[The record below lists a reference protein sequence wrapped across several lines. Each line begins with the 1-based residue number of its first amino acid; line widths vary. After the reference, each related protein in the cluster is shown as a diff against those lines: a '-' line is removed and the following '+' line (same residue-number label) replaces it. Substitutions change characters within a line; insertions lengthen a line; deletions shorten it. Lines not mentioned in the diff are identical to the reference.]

1 MNQDQKKLMQILKNL
16 ERDYEAGLISEE
28 KYLYLSDQYMHK
40 IKTIEVS
47 DRIRAMQGKEET
59 PSSLN
64 SKDDISEKYR
74 EEKEQLVRK
83 YIHNPE
89 TYNISSKPN
98 ESSTASPWYVALAV
112 VFLLV
117 AFAAGI
123 SFGMSSI
130 GLDGEVSHMLTGGAT
145 INDTAFPEVK
155 VNKSLS
161 YNHTKSYSNI
171 TYGSSSD
178 NSTSSSSS
186 SSSGSSSSSSSSSS
200 GSYTG
205 GSSSGG
211 SSSSGGTSSGGGVL
225 LVVVPV
231 VVVLLQEVVLL
242 VVVPVVVVLLQEVL
256 LLVVVLLAEV
266 LVNKFFNGFAIDFLI
281 FLFRQI

>member
-1 MNQDQKKLMQILKNL
+1 MNQDRKKLMQILRNL

-28 KYLYLSDQYMHK
+28 KYLYLSDQYRHK

-64 SKDDISEKYR
+64 SNDDISDRYR

-89 TYNISSKPN
+89 TYSVSN
-98 ESSTASPWYVALAV
+98 EPKESTKTSPWYIVLAV
-112 VFLLV
+112 VFLLI
-117 AFAAGI
+117 AFGAGI
-123 SFGMSSI
+123 TFGMSSI
-130 GLDGEVSHMLTGGAT
+130 GLDGDVTHMLAGGAT

-161 YNHTKSYSNI
+161 HNYTKSYSN
-171 TYGSSSD
+171 TTSYGSSSD
-178 NSTSSSSS
+178 DSSDSSY
-186 SSSGSSSSSSSSSS
+186 SSSSSSSSS
-200 GSYTG
+200 GGGSYSDGSSSSSGG

-211 SSSSGGTSSGGGVL
+211 SSSGGSSSGGAT
-225 LVVVPV
+225 
-231 VVVLLQEVVLL
+231 E
-242 VVVPVVVVLLQEVL
+242 
-256 LLVVVLLAEV
+256 
-266 LVNKFFNGFAIDFLI
+266 
-281 FLFRQI
+281 

>member
-1 MNQDQKKLMQILKNL
+1 MNQDRKKLMQILKNL

-28 KYLYLSDQYMHK
+28 KYLYLADQYRHK

-64 SKDDISEKYR
+64 SNEDISDKYR

-89 TYNISSKPN
+89 TYNVSNKSK
-98 ESSTASPWYVALAV
+98 ESSSASPWYIAIAV
-112 VFLLV
+112 VFLLL
-117 AFAAGI
+117 AFIAGI

-130 GLDGEVSHMLTGGAT
+130 SLDGDVTHMLSGGAT

-155 VNKSLS
+155 VNKSFS
-161 YNHTKSYSNI
+161 HNYTKSYSNT

-178 NSTSSSSS
+178 SD
-186 SSSGSSSSSSSSSS
+186 SSSGSSSSSSSSISSSSSSSDSGSSS
-200 GSYTG
+200 GSSSSSS

-211 SSSSGGTSSGGGVL
+211 MVGVL
-225 LVVVPV
+225 V
-231 VVVLLQEVVLL
+231 VVVLLLEVVLL
-242 VVVPVVVVLLQEVL
+242 VGVLVVVVLLLE
-256 LLVVVLLAEV
+256 VVLLEEA
-266 LVNKFFNGFAIDFLI
+266 LNNNFINGFSINI
-281 FLFRQI
+281 